1 MTIAEILKGK
11 GDEVVH
17 VHAHE
22 SVHSVVRLLA
32 ERRIGCVP
40 VVEND
45 RVVGI
50 FSERDL
56 VYRVASEG
64 AAVLDRPVSALMTA
78 PAITI
83 SPDTPVLHGLSM
95 MTKRRIRH
103 LPVVVDDSLVGLVS
117 IGDLVKH
124 RIERIESEAESLR
137 TYIQSV

>member
-1 MTIAEILKGK
+1 MTVSEILKGK
-11 GDEVVH
+11 GDEVIH

-103 LPVVVDDSLVGLVS
+103 LPVVVDDRLVGLIS
-117 IGDLVKH
+117 IGDLVKY

>member
-40 VVEND
+40 VVDND

-137 TYIQSV
+137 TYIQSA

>member
-1 MTIAEILKGK
+1 MTVAEILKGK
-11 GDEVVH
+11 GDEVIH

-103 LPVVVDDSLVGLVS
+103 LPVVVDDRLVGLIS
-117 IGDLVKH
+117 IGDLVKY

>member
-40 VVEND
+40 VVDND

-83 SPDTPVLHGLSM
+83 SPETPVLHGLSM

-103 LPVVVDDSLVGLVS
+103 LPVVVDERLVGLVS
-117 IGDLVKH
+117 IGDLVKY